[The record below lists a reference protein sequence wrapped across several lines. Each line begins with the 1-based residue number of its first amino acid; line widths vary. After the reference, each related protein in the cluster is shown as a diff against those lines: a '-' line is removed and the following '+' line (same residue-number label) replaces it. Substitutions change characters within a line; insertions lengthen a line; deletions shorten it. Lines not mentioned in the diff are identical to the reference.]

1 MTGRFISR
9 HDKDSLPIMEVCP
22 PGQVEVNSGSCIWRV
37 FRLSETHER
46 HTPLGDFPQANVSV
60 KPIPRFWGD
69 LKLGMLPL
77 LLGRSLASLG
87 LAATEWKWWDE
98 NHSNNNV
105 FVLFNMSFPWSH
117 KPHEDKDLLYLLHC
131 LS

>member
-1 MTGRFISR
+1 MFR
-9 HDKDSLPIMEVCP
+9 
-22 PGQVEVNSGSCIWRV
+22 
-37 FRLSETHER
+37 RLSTFRNTHR
-46 HTPLGDFPQANVSV
+46 KTHTSGGLSSGQCVCQAHPKV
-60 KPIPRFWGD
+60 WGD

-87 LAATEWKWWDE
+87 LAAKPQSGSGGMKATATTM
-98 NHSNNNV
+98 SL
-105 FVLFNMSFPWSH
+105 FLFNMSFPLDY